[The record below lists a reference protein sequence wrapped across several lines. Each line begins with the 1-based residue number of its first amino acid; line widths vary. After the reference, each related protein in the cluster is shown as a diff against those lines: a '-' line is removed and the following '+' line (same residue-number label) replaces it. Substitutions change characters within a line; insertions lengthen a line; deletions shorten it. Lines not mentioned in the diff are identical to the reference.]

1 MKKFNVF
8 VSAIMLL
15 GTSLSAEAQKFSI
28 ATNVLDYARL
38 GTMNVEG
45 SYSLTRRWSLSV
57 GARYNPFTFR
67 SSDPQRQFQ
76 MRQHSYSLGARM
88 WPWHTSSGWWFSGKA
103 RYQGYNTGG
112 IVSRATREG
121 DRVGAGLY
129 AGYTYMMG
137 PHFNLEFGLG
147 AWAGLDWYDIY
158 SCQVC
163 GLTVDSGRSLF
174 VLPDDIMLAV
184 VYVF

>member
-1 MKKFNVF
+1 MKKIYFII
-8 VSAIMLL
+8 SAIALMAVCQ
-15 GTSLSAEAQKFSI
+15 SADAQKFAIS
-28 ATNVLDYARL
+28 TNVLDYACL

-45 SYSLTRRWSLSV
+45 SYSLSRRWSISA

-76 MRQHSYSLGARM
+76 IRQHSYSLGARL
-88 WPWHTSSGWWFSGKA
+88 WPWHTSSGWWFAGKA
-103 RYQGYNTGG
+103 RYQGYNSGG
-112 IVSRATREG
+112 IVSSATREG

-129 AGYTYMMG
+129 AGYTHMLG

-163 GLTVDSGRSLF
+163 GLTLDSGRSAF
-174 VLPDDIMLAV
+174 ILPDDILLAV